1 MVARALGS
9 RLRITAAVLTA
20 AALVGG
26 LIGCSSLATKKG
38 FYTPI
43 TAEVRAGRYQAALSG
58 LEAARQGGKFA
69 EKDRLLYYLDAGM
82 LYHYAGAWD
91 SSIARLHEAERAADE
106 LFTKS
111 VSRGAASLLLNDNV
125 LEYAGEDYE
134 ILYANLVKALD
145 YLREEKYDDAFV
157 EVRRANDKLQ
167 VLEQKYGDMA
177 ARYQRADSADTA
189 STGLTYEAGK
199 VRFNNDAF
207 ARYLSMHSY
216 AAGGKLDDARIDHT
230 ALLDAFR
237 SQPEVYPFPA
247 PDVRYNVAEGTLVS
261 VVAMAGLCPTKEA
274 LNLRIRTDKDLDLVQ
289 VLYDG
294 PDSADVEYGHLP
306 ARISEDYYFKFSI
319 PVLKDRPSPV
329 DKVRVLA
336 NGRTLGELQLIEDVS
351 LVARETFEAKRTL
364 IYIKTVGRAVVKGLA
379 THKLKK
385 KADTGGF
392 AGWLKKA
399 AIDVGS
405 DLIENADLR
414 SAQYLPG
421 RIYVGDFE
429 VPPGRY
435 DLVVQYLGNA
445 GELLSERTLPAS
457 EVRSGRLN
465 LFSTSWPN

>member
-1 MVARALGS
+1 MSRHSCFTAVALA
-9 RLRITAAVLTA
+9 A
-20 AALVGG
+20 AAL
-26 LIGCSSLATKKG
+26 LMSLTGCSSLATRKG

-43 TAEVRAGRYQAALSG
+43 TAEVRAGRYAAALSG
-58 LEAARQGGKFA
+58 LEAARKGGKFA

-111 VSRGAASLLLNDNV
+111 VSRAAASLLLNDNV

-134 ILYANLVKALD
+134 ILYANLIKALD
-145 YLREEKYDDAFV
+145 FLREEKYDDAFV

-167 VLEQKYGDMA
+167 LLEQKYGDMA
-177 ARYQRADSADTA
+177 ARYQRADSADSA
-189 STGLTYEAGK
+189 SSGLTYEARK

-207 ARYLSMHSY
+207 ARYLSMQTY
-216 AAGGKLDDARIDHT
+216 AANGKLDDAKIDYA

-237 SQPEVYPFPA
+237 TQPNVYPFAA
-247 PDVRYNVAEGTLVS
+247 PEVKYTVKEGTLLN

-274 LNLRIRTDKDLDLVQ
+274 MNLRLRTDKDLDLVQ
-289 VLYDG
+289 ILYDG

-319 PVLKDRPSPV
+319 PMMVARPSPV
-329 DKVRVLA
+329 SRVRVLA
-336 NGRTLGELQLIEDVS
+336 NGKALGDLQLLEDVS
-351 LVARETFEAKRTL
+351 LVAKETFEAKKAI
-364 IYIKTVGRAVVKGLA
+364 IYVKTIARALTKGLA

-385 KADTGGF
+385 KADTGGLG
-392 AGWLKKA
+392 GWLKKA
-399 AIDVGS
+399 AIDVGA

-414 SAQYLPG
+414 AAQYLPG
-421 RIYVGDFE
+421 LVYVGDFAM
-429 VPPGRY
+429 PPGQY
-435 DLVVQYLGNA
+435 DLVVQYLGS
-445 GELLSERTLPAS
+445 GEEVLAERALPAS